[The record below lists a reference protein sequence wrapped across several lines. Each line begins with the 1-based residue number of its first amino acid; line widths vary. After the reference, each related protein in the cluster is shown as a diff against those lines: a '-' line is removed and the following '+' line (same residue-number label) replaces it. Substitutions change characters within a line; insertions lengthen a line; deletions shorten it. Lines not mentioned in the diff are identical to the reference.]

1 MSLKLLFRIYAGFGA
16 LFVVGGILAP
26 ESMMEPYGFTMD
38 EGMITM
44 LNFMLAMQL
53 MLVLITWQLP
63 DWLGDNLPKAG
74 LTYAVISLIPAV
86 QGIYLMSTG
95 ALPAS
100 TQGYVETVIWFVF
113 AALFYVYSKQD
124 NSVIT
129 TEVETETETE

>member
-1 MSLKLLFRIYAGFGA
+1 MSLKLLFRIYAGIGS

-26 ESMMEPYGFTMD
+26 ESMMEPYGLTMD

-86 QGIYLMSTG
+86 QGIYLMSIG
-95 ALPAS
+95 RLPAS

-129 TEVETETETE
+129 SEVETETK

>member
-1 MSLKLLFRIYAGFGA
+1 MSLKLIFRIYAGIGA
-16 LFVVGGILAP
+16 LFVVGGTLAP
-26 ESMMEPYGFTMD
+26 VSMMEPYGFTMD

-63 DWLGDNLPKAG
+63 DWLGDNLSKAG

-95 ALPAS
+95 ALPVS

-113 AALFYVYSKQD
+113 VALFYVYSKQD

-129 TEVETETETE
+129 SEVETETK

>member
-1 MSLKLLFRIYAGFGA
+1 MSLKLLFRIYAGIGS
-16 LFVVGGILAP
+16 LFVMGGILAP
-26 ESMMEPYGFTMD
+26 ESMMEPYGLTMD

-63 DWLGDNLPKAG
+63 DWLGDNLSKAG
-74 LTYAVISLIPAV
+74 LTYTVISLIPAV
-86 QGIYLMSTG
+86 QGIYLMSIG
-95 ALPAS
+95 RLPAS

-129 TEVETETETE
+129 SEVETETK